1 MEKRFPNMVR
11 YNKRHVVFAVALIV
25 TMLTI
30 GHLGFVVGI
39 FPIVI
44 LEDSDTEQNSSYSIY
59 PTEYLYQDT
68 IIKPMENINFD
79 KVVLL
84 LDFEDYDKNVRLPKA
99 IPHRKVLWSS
109 DTNVITTLKQSLW
122 YYHGSD
128 MCTVLSKILFFR
140 DNRLIKSYYIVLEIN
155 QIGIQSSETGWI
167 ESTQRDELLS
177 VFASFSPYHG
187 ILFDVNK

>member
-1 MEKRFPNMVR
+1 MVS
-11 YNKRHVVFAVALIV
+11 YNKRHVVFAVSIIV
-25 TMLTI
+25 TMLTLV
-30 GHLGFVVGI
+30 HLGFVVGI

-44 LEDSDTEQNSSYSIY
+44 LEDVKTEHNSSYRIY
-59 PTEYLYQDT
+59 PTEYPYQDS

-84 LDFEDYDKNVRLPKA
+84 LDFEDYDKNVRLPKV
-99 IPHRKVLWSS
+99 IPRRKVLWSS
-109 DTNVITTLKQSLW
+109 DTNVIYTLKQSLW
-122 YYHGSD
+122 NYHGSD
-128 MCTVLSKILFFR
+128 MCSVLSKILFFR
-140 DNRLIKSYYIVLEIN
+140 DNRLIKSYYIVLETN
-155 QIGIQSSETGWI
+155 QIGIQSRETGWV